1 MKYPDLN
8 IKEIYLSSPSF
19 GCATSYYKPRL
30 NMAIKNLEKQGFS
43 IIKGPYIFSEGLLAS
58 NPKTLANEFIDT
70 YKNNKFNLSVAGGE
84 VMTDILDYID
94 FNELKSYKPS
104 WFMGYS
110 DNTNITFLL
119 TTITDVASI
128 YGSCAPEFGALR
140 LSKSNIDHLKLI
152 KGEKLEFDGYKRY
165 EKYSLKSNNNPYAS
179 LNLKEVSKITTY
191 PENIKSVE
199 GRFIGGCIDVL
210 STIVGTKLDNMQ
222 EFNKRYDNILFY
234 FEACDMTPVEVYR
247 RLIQF
252 KRAGWFKNTC
262 GFVFGR
268 PLITDNMFGLNYKDY
283 IIRALKDLNLPIIF
297 DLDIGHVKPQIPVIN
312 GAIAKINI
320 TDNKYNIRYEL
331 K

>member
-1 MKYPDLN
+1 MRYPDLN

-30 NMAIKNLEKQGFS
+30 DKAINNLEGQGFK
-43 IIKGPYIFSEGLLAS
+43 IIKGPYIYSDGILSADPRLLG
-58 NPKTLANEFIDT
+58 KEFMDA
-70 YKNNKFNLSVAGGE
+70 YKHNIFNLSVAGGE

-128 YGSCAPEFGALR
+128 YGSCAPEFGSHR
-140 LSKSNIDHLKLI
+140 LGKSNIDHIKLL
-152 KGEKLEFDGYKRY
+152 KGEVLSFDGYKRY
-165 EKYSLKSNNNPYAS
+165 EIKSLKSDDNPYAG
-179 LNLKEVSKITTY
+179 LNLKAVSKISTY
-191 PENIKSVE
+191 PAGIKSLS

-210 STIVGTKLDNMQ
+210 STIVGTRLDNMK
-222 EFNKRYDNILFY
+222 EFNKKYDNILFY
-234 FEACDMTPVEVYR
+234 FEACDMTPIEVYR

-252 KRAGWFKNTC
+252 KRAGWFDKSS
-262 GFVFGR
+262 GFAFGR
-268 PLITDNMFGLNYKDY
+268 PLINTRMFDISYKDY
-283 IIRALKDLNLPIIF
+283 IIRALADLNKPIIF

-312 GAIAKINI
+312 GAYANI
-320 TDNKYNIRYEL
+320 EVNDNKYKITYEL